1 MKEVQTSLKAYFNSR
16 SFYRGLMAA
25 DFVVYGL
32 GFVLLIV
39 GSFVA
44 VVNEAFVNLGI
55 ILFWAGMVFGFA
67 KKDDIGLTIA
77 LSAYMLFFLVMFI
90 LYLAGAF
97 YVNFFAFGTLCHVI
111 ISLLLLISTI
121 RGADYYQRYQQ
132 NRQLAVQ
139 ANAAQVA
146 MVAQNAQSIFC
157 ATCGKPLG
165 AGAVFCPI
173 CGAKQPDKKFC
184 PKCGTE
190 AAGTAVFCSKCGS
203 NI

>member
-1 MKEVQTSLKAYFNSR
+1 MKEVQISLKAYFNSL

-55 ILFWAGMVFGFA
+55 ILFWAGLVFGFA

-111 ISLLLLISTI
+111 IALLLLISTI
-121 RGADYYQRYQQ
+121 RGSDYYKRYQQ
-132 NRQLAVQ
+132 NKQLAIQ

-165 AGAVFCPI
+165 ADAVFCPT

-184 PKCGTE
+184 SKCGTE

-203 NI
+203 SI

>member
-1 MKEVQTSLKAYFNSR
+1 MKEVQTSLKAYFNSL
-16 SFYRGLMAA
+16 SFYRGLMAV

-39 GSFVA
+39 GSFVS

-55 ILFWAGMVFGFA
+55 ILFWAGLVFGFA
-67 KKDDIGLTIA
+67 KKDDIGLTIG

-97 YVNFFAFGTLCHVI
+97 YVHFFAFGTLCHVI
-111 ISLLLLISTI
+111 IALLLLISTI
-121 RGADYYQRYQQ
+121 RGSDYYKRYQQ
-132 NRQLAVQ
+132 NKQLAIQ

-146 MVAQNAQSIFC
+146 MVAQKAQSIFC
-157 ATCGKPLG
+157 ASCGKPLG
-165 AGAVFCPI
+165 TDSVFCPT
-173 CGAKQPDKKFC
+173 CGAKQADKKFC

-190 AAGTAVFCSKCGS
+190 AAGTAVFCSKCGVS
-203 NI
+203 M